1 MKSNNQKNERI
12 EKNYRDDIVNLIPD
26 FIQNTN
32 IYSAPVF
39 ENHGTRLYMNE
50 NIYGPSPNCLK
61 VLNNI
66 ESSDLYQY
74 CFAGDGLFTEAV
86 GNAFDVDPKKI
97 VVNSGAASVI
107 QQIFKTFIQTDDVI
121 FLPKPGW
128 GYYSGVAQLLNGKV
142 HYYELKE
149 TEEGYSF
156 DVDSMTEEMLNNS
169 PKMIVITSPNMP
181 TGNEIEK
188 KDIEYIANKFKNS
201 IILLDE
207 AYYGFTDNY
216 QLCGEKLIEKYP
228 NIIVLRTLSKIYGLA
243 SVRLGFALC
252 NETLADFLKKSSP
265 LFGIPFISQIMGK
278 AALEDKEYYKELSL
292 KISKVRDEFINEI
305 NSIEGLNAYPSKSNF
320 VLINT
325 GGICPTKVEEY
336 LRENNYL
343 VRNCT
348 GYGLFNHIRISIG
361 REQHMKD
368 IVNLIRDYVNNN
380 YGVNSKEIV

>member
-1 MKSNNQKNERI
+1 MKHNNQII
-12 EKNYRDDIVNLIPD
+12 EKRCINDIIDSIPD
-26 FIQNTN
+26 FIKNAN
-32 IYSAPVF
+32 VYSAPIF
-39 ENHGTRLYMNE
+39 EKHGTRLYMNE

-61 VLNNI
+61 VLNNTK
-66 ESSDLYQY
+66 SSDLYQY
-74 CFAGDGLFTEAV
+74 SFAGDGLFIEAV

-107 QQIFKTFIQTDDVI
+107 QQIFKTFIQPNDVI
-121 FLPKPGW
+121 YLPKPGW

-142 HYYELKE
+142 RYYELKE

-156 DVDSMTEEMLNNS
+156 DINSMTKEMIKHS
-169 PKMIVITSPNMP
+169 PKVIVITSPNMP

-216 QLCGEKLIEKYP
+216 QLCGEKLIEEYP

-252 NETLADFLKKSSP
+252 NETLACIIRKSAP
-265 LFGIPFISQIMGK
+265 LFGVPFVSQIIGK
-278 AALEDKEYYKELSL
+278 AALDDKEYYKALSL

-305 NSIEGLNAYPSKSNF
+305 NNIQGLKAYPSKSNF

-325 GGICPTKVEEY
+325 GDISPANIEEY
-336 LRENNYL
+336 LRKNNYL

-348 GYGLFNHIRISIG
+348 GYGLFSHIRISIG
-361 REQHMKD
+361 KEEQMKE
-368 IVNLIRDYVNNN
+368 IVNLIRDYVN
-380 YGVNSKEIV
+380 SKTSIV